1 MEKKSKRG
9 NKSVILNKRLEEI
22 NSRADELILENN
34 KLFNYDVARVRL
46 RRVVNEIQNIKEKI
60 EYSPLAISEEDIANL
75 EMLKLEREELEK
87 DEKSKGEKMRKIE
100 KELGDLGNEKRKL
113 LVDEDTLT
121 EIGEKQSNEKITG
134 NNKNSVSKINIIQPS
149 KSKSKKIK
157 IYEFIDKLI
166 DLKEINFNEH
176 YNETSYYVNII
187 WQNYMDE
194 KPSKESLRHY
204 IIDKKKMEKILD
216 NVLSLKNPT
225 LKKFIEHL
233 KENNIDVSK
242 EYLARRLKSKLNK

>member
-46 RRVVNEIQNIKEKI
+46 RRVVHEISSIKDKI

-87 DEKSKGEKMRKIE
+87 DEKLKREKMKEIE

-113 LVDEDTLT
+113 LVDEDTLK

-187 WQNYMDE
+187 WQNYMDK

-204 IIDKKKMEKILD
+204 
-216 NVLSLKNPT
+216 N
-225 LKKFIEHL
+225 
-233 KENNIDVSK
+233 
-242 EYLARRLKSKLNK
+242 Y